1 MPGDIRWEIKPF
13 MELSVTELHDL
24 FRLRQEA
31 FVVEQ
36 TCAFAEIDGID
47 PRCVHVLGFA
57 IASNELLACARLV
70 PAGLRFDEPSIGRVV
85 TKQSVRGKGLGGQ
98 LMREAVKAMRTLYGP
113 VTLSLSAQLRLQKF
127 YADLGFA
134 PVGELYEE
142 DGIPHVVMRAF
153 I

>member
-1 MPGDIRWEIKPF
+1 MPGDIRWEIRPF

-24 FRLRQEA
+24 FRLRQAA

-47 PRCVHVLGFA
+47 PQCVHVLGYSA
-57 IASNELLACARLV
+57 GNELLACARLV
-70 PAGLRFDEPSIGRVV
+70 PPGLRFDEPSIGRVV
-85 TKQSVRGKGLGGQ
+85 TKQSVRGTGVGGQ
-98 LMREAVKAMRTLYGP
+98 LMREAVKAIRRQHGP

>member
-1 MPGDIRWEIKPF
+1 MPGDIRWEIRPF

-47 PRCVHVLGFA
+47 PQCVHVLGF
-57 IASNELLACARLV
+57 SPDNKLLACARLV
-70 PAGLRFDEPSIGRVV
+70 PPGLRFEEPSIGRVV
-85 TKQSVRGKGLGGQ
+85 TDRSVRGTGLGAQ
-98 LMREAVKAMRTLYGP
+98 LMRESVKASRGLYGH

-134 PVGELYEE
+134 PIGELYEE

>member
-1 MPGDIRWEIKPF
+1 

-47 PRCVHVLGFA
+47 PQCVHVLGFSS
-57 IASNELLACARLV
+57 SNELLACARLV
-70 PAGLRFDEPSIGRVV
+70 PPGLRFEEPSIGRVV
-85 TKQSVRGKGLGGQ
+85 TKRTVRGTGLGVQ
-98 LMREAVKAMRTLYGP
+98 LMREAVRAIRSLHGP